1 MALTWGNTTIRHDKT
16 RVRSAGADGESV
28 SRFALEKVFTLAK
41 AKILSVENS
50 WDHRQ
55 GAPVFTVRGKYQAR
69 AWTQWTQGFEFG
81 MALLAFD
88 ATGDKFLL
96 AKALADIRR
105 FMPAHVSH
113 QGVHDHGFNNI
124 STYGHWRRLMREGKV
139 PHNAAELDMLELA
152 LKTSGAV
159 QAMRWTAV
167 PADPAGAP
175 LRRDSGYIYSFNG
188 PHSLFSDTL
197 RSMRSLVLAWQL
209 GHSLQSENDV
219 AVNLLARALQHGLT
233 TARFNVYYGRGRDAY
248 DTEPGR
254 VAHES
259 IFNITDGRYRCPN
272 SQQGYSPFTTWT
284 RGLAWILLGFAE
296 ELEFL
301 AKLDNST
308 WRLMAPLVLPER
320 PVATVRKQITTAFL
334 AAAQATAEWYI
345 SHSFADG
352 MVYWDSGAPNL
363 PRPVVYAGA
372 TVDPWTAPE
381 PIDSSAAAIAG
392 QGFLRLANYLK
403 KSQPAAARRYLAMAH
418 RIARTLFSEPYLS
431 TAQNHQGLILHSVY
445 HRPNGWD
452 YIPRGHSIPCGESS
466 LWGDYHALELALLLY
481 RRHTG
486 GKYVTFF
493 D

>member
-1 MALTWGNTTIRHDKT
+1 M
-16 RVRSAGADGESV
+16 
-28 SRFALEKVFTLAK
+28 LERVFTLAK
-41 AKILSVENS
+41 AKILRVENS
-50 WDHRQ
+50 WNHRQ

-88 ATGDKFLL
+88 ATGDQSLL
-96 AKALADIRR
+96 AGAMANIRR

-124 STYGHWRRLMREGKV
+124 STYGHGRRLMREGKI
-139 PHNAAELDMLELA
+139 PHNAAEMELLELA
-152 LKTSGAV
+152 LKASGAV
-159 QAMRWTAV
+159 QAMRWTAI
-167 PADPAGAP
+167 PSDPAGAP
-175 LRRDSGYIYSFNG
+175 ARRDSGYIYSFNG
-188 PHSLFSDTL
+188 PHSLFSDTI
-197 RSMRSLVLAWQL
+197 RSVRSLVLAWQL

-219 AVNLLARALQHGLT
+219 AINLLARALQHGLN
-233 TARFNVYYGRGRDAY
+233 TARFNVYYGQGRDAY

-259 IFNITDGRYRCPN
+259 IFNINDGRYRCPS

-301 AKLDNST
+301 ARLDNST
-308 WRLMAPLVLPER
+308 WRLLGPLVLPGR
-320 PVATVRKQITTAFL
+320 AAATVRAMVTDAFL
-334 AAAQATAEWYI
+334 GAAQATADWYI

-352 MVYWDSGAPNL
+352 MVYWDSGAPNV
-363 PRPVVYAGA
+363 PRPVVYAGT

-392 QGFLRLANYLK
+392 QGFLRLAKYLHG
-403 KSQPAAARRYLAMAH
+403 SQPRAAARYAAMAQ
-418 RIARTLFSEPYLS
+418 RIAVTLFSEPYLS
-431 TAQNHQGLILHSVY
+431 TSAGHQGLILHSVY

-452 YIPRGHSIPCGESS
+452 YIPPGRKIPCGESS
-466 LWGDYHALELALLLY
+466 MWGDYHALELALLLL
-481 RRHTG
+481 REHTG